1 MMGTMIGILSVAALF
16 FVRIGIPVLV
26 LTGLGIIVDRWQ
38 TKREQQVKQYF
49 HHS

>member
-1 MMGTMIGILSVAALF
+1 MDAILGILSVAALF

-38 TKREQQVKQYF
+38 TKREASIQHYAHK
-49 HHS
+49 S